1 MEVTMRALKGQ
12 AIAIFAS
19 CTREEVET
27 LIGAKASIEDLYNE
41 QEFMEELGL
50 GHISA
55 KTKIKMS
62 YDVHKDAYSF
72 AGDFTAIGAL
82 IGAVA
87 MCDATTS
94 EDP

>member
-12 AIAIFAS
+12 AIAIFTS
-19 CTREEVET
+19 CTRKEVEV
-27 LIGAKASIEDLYNE
+27 LIKTKANIEALSNE

-62 YDVHKDAYSF
+62 YDVCKDAYSF
-72 AGDFTAIGAL
+72 AGDFTAISAL
-82 IGAVA
+82 IGTMAI
-87 MCDATTS
+87 CDATTS

>member
-12 AIAIFAS
+12 AIAIFTA
-19 CTREEVET
+19 CTRKEVEV
-27 LIGAKASIEDLYNE
+27 LIGAKASIEEVSNE
-41 QEFMEELGL
+41 QEFMEKLGIR
-50 GHISA
+50 HISA
-55 KTKIKMS
+55 EIKMS
-62 YDVHKDAYSF
+62 YDVRKDAYSF
-72 AGDFTAIGAL
+72 AGDFTAISAL